1 MNSKILLLKHLYLK
15 KLIGRKYCKSVQLS
29 QIQNITFAKKDMEY
43 IINNCMLCELGKSSK
58 TRISGLV
65 KIPSSLV
72 FINLKPVIE
81 STNSF
86 EMLGNIAKNVFCIND
101 YSILSI
107 IKCDVLGNIENSN
120 VNACMPYLKDQLR
133 KINPKIII
141 LLGIEVAKYILNT
154 NDSLS
159 KLRGRVLN
167 SPLLEGSKF
176 IVTYSTSE
184 IHRNSGLKKYVLEDC
199 LNIKKLMNLGD
210 V

>member
-15 KLIGRKYCKSVQLS
+15 KLIGQKYCKSVQLS
-29 QIQNITFAKKDMEY
+29 QIQNIVFAKKDMEY

-65 KIPSSLV
+65 KIPSHLA

-86 EMLGNIAKNVFCIND
+86 EMLENIAKNVFHTSD
-101 YSILSI
+101 YSILSL
-107 IKCDVLGNIENSN
+107 IKCDVLGNAKDSN
-120 VNACMPYLKDQLR
+120 IHACMPYLKEQLR

-154 NDSLS
+154 NDSLD
-159 KLRGRVLN
+159 KLRGRVF
-167 SPLLEGSKF
+167 SSHLLEGSKF

-184 IHRNSGLKKYVLEDC
+184 IHRNSTLKKHVLQDL
-199 LNIKKLMNLGD
+199 LNIKNY
-210 V
+210 